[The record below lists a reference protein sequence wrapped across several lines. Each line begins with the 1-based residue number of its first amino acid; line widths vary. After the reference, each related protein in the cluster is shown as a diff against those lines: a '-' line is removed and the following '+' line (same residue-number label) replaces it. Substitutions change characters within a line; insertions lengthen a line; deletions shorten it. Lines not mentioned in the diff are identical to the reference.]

1 MSPVTHAL
9 VGWLAGEA
17 VPESRRLSAWALVAG
32 IAPDL
37 DGLGIVVEVAT
48 SRWDEALTWYT
59 DYHRVLCH
67 NLPFTALVAAAAA
80 AHCRSW
86 KAGGVALVAGHL
98 HLLGDLVG
106 SKGPDGFVWSVPY
119 LPGVE
124 LAWAGQWE
132 LNAWPNVV
140 LTLAALVVT
149 FELARRRGH
158 SPVGL
163 LSRRADAAFV
173 EALRQRFGRI

>member
-17 VPESRRLSAWALVAG
+17 IPESRRVSAWALVAG

-37 DGLGIVVEVAT
+37 DGLGLVVEVAT
-48 SRWDEALTWYT
+48 SRWDHTLAWYT

-67 NLPFTALVAAAAA
+67 NLPYSALIAALAA

-86 KAGGVALVAGHL
+86 KAGAVALVSGHL

-106 SKGPDGFVWSVPY
+106 SKGPDGHVWPVPY
-119 LPGVE
+119 LPGLE
-124 LAWAGQWE
+124 LSWADQWE
-132 LNAWPNVV
+132 LNAWPNVLLTLVALV
-140 LTLAALVVT
+140 LTFA
-149 FELARRRGH
+149 LARRRGY
-158 SPVGL
+158 SPVGIV
-163 LSRRADAAFV
+163 SQRADAALV
-173 EALRQRFGRI
+173 ETLRRRFG